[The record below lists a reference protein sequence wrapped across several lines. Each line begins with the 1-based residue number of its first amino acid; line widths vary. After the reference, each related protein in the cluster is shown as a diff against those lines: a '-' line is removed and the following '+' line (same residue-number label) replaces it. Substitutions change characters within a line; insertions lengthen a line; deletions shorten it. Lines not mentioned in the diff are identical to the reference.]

1 MIIAP
6 ATETIDIQGNMV
18 LVPKAEY
25 EQMLKAW
32 ENEKYLTEIDRRIQ
46 RLNKGEGI
54 HKTMEELRAMEDE

>member
-6 ATETIDIQGNMV
+6 ATETIDIQ
-18 LVPKAEY
+18 AEY